1 MIKSWLKLN
10 QKVISVMKIVEKSDT
25 FTYAGRETRFIM
37 KLTETHNRETGI
49 QNIQQ
54 HKKLF
59 M

>member
-1 MIKSWLKLN
+1 
-10 QKVISVMKIVEKSDT
+10 MKIVEKSDT